1 MSVPTSPF
9 RGRAARVPQP
19 EVSAFDPAR
28 LRKPCPA
35 GDYLLVRG
43 LYVPDDPKEGPL
55 KKLNARIAA
64 IRETATGDLK
74 NTLLLTASLSRSDKN
89 STTCTVRLDPVHG
102 YDNGEPRVD
111 LLQLWANALADDN
124 AFWEVAWAPQPDGR
138 DKRMW
143 ARVADVFEKEGERFA
158 RDHAAETKVISA
170 LRDGIDFAGFTTID
184 AFRLGV
190 SKHVMI
196 VLAKPVEAD
205 ALISKGCVVIDNKT
219 YCVWTGGRQIE
230 VLAPFEIVVSGFRA
244 NEDTFAL
251 EACRSWLGSFKRNG
265 QSLLVETRTDPSNP
279 DCAIYTMLDWAATA
293 DVLSSTEDFE
303 AGLAAEFNL
312 TPPILLYRYN
322 AGSTRQSV
330 HATVAAGA
338 ELVKDAISA
347 VNRRID
353 ANERDARAR
362 DADMKSRLVKI
373 DTTLTT
379 VVTAAE
385 KLGQQQLDTSRA
397 MYIMSQENAL
407 SLQLAQIDS
416 DAANA
421 RRELRHPVDEEER
434 QAAMDTLATLKV
446 TRADVSA
453 RLATLRGN
461 PGALLTAPGPLIAAP
476 TSLTVPTRTS
486 TDGPDPDSSDVNG
499 PNVAVCMTDT
509 DLDVRMESGP

>member
-89 STTCTVRLDPVHG
+89 STTCTVRLDPIHG
-102 YDNGEPRVD
+102 YDNGEPRID

-143 ARVADVFEKEGERFA
+143 ARIADVFEKEGDRSA
-158 RDHAAETKVISA
+158 RDYAAETKVISE
-170 LRDGIDFAGFTTID
+170 LCDGVDYAGFTTID

-205 ALISKGCVVIDNKT
+205 ALINKGC
-219 YCVWTGGRQIE
+219 IE
-230 VLAPFEIVVSGFRA
+230 VLAPFEIVVIGFRA
-244 NEDTFAL
+244 NEDTSAL
-251 EACRSWLGSFKRNG
+251 EACRSWLG
-265 QSLLVETRTDPSNP
+265 PSN
-279 DCAIYTMLDWAATA
+279 ATTNRY
-293 DVLSSTEDFE
+293 STEDFE

-312 TPPILLYRYN
+312 TPPTLLYRYN
-322 AGSTRQSV
+322 AGSTKQSV

-347 VNRRID
+347 VNHRID
-353 ANERDARAR
+353 NNERDARAR

-385 KLGQQQLDTSRA
+385 KLGQQQLDTSCA

-421 RRELRHPVDEEER
+421 RRELCHPVDEEER
-434 QAAMDTLATLKV
+434 QAAMDTLATLK
-446 TRADVSA
+446 T
-453 RLATLRGN
+453 
-461 PGALLTAPGPLIAAP
+461 P
-476 TSLTVPTRTS
+476 TS

-499 PNVAVCMTDT
+499 PNVANYKTDT
-509 DLDVRMESGP
+509 DLDDRMES